1 MTHKIH
7 TQWSPDKQDC
17 LKNQEPRT
25 KSEWNPLSCIITD
38 CRAVT
43 LYAWVL
49 ESRWASVWSVLYSVF
64 CVLCSL
70 CCCRCFMC
78 RTPTWQRAA
87 SCECLR
93 LRLGAAAGERGVGCL
108 HENSSPSPR
117 YPELLYLTLCLS
129 LSVYIVYICLY
140 LSLSVST
147 CLCMP
152 LSAGVRRWI
161 SARWSIHISRGTE
174 GRKALL
180 LSVFVFRFTFSVF
193 VFRFTFSEC
202 LLFLIAE
209 LWMAGLKSSGVRL
222 KLVGWELSR
231 PLGWFCHQT
240 QIINDLAAT

>member
-117 YPELLYLTLCLS
+117 YPDLLYLTLCLS

-140 LSLSVST
+140 LFLPVCVCRYLLAYVAEFLPGDRYILAGARREGKRFSCPFLFSVLRFPFLFSVLHFLSV
-147 CLCMP
+147 CYF
-152 LSAGVRRWI
+152 
-161 SARWSIHISRGTE
+161 
-174 GRKALL
+174 LL
-180 LSVFVFRFTFSVF
+180 PSYEWRV
-193 VFRFTFSEC
+193 
-202 LLFLIAE
+202 
-209 LWMAGLKSSGVRL
+209 
-222 KLVGWELSR
+222 
-231 PLGWFCHQT
+231 
-240 QIINDLAAT
+240 